1 MNKTGLSPELGVEDP
16 VVDGGRQRVDGDV
29 AVESVFYALFRI
41 VELAEY
47 SGPETAIEWAQS
59 ALTDRQLLHGFVDL
73 VRERPAA
80 DRREPNRRGLYETF
94 SFPR

>member
-1 MNKTGLSPELGVEDP
+1 MSHAGLSPELGVEAP
-16 VVDGGRQRVDGDV
+16 AVDSGRQCVDGDV

-59 ALTDRQLLHGFVDL
+59 ALADRQLLHGFVER

-80 DRREPNRRGLYETF
+80 DRRPAGSPGVLETL
-94 SFPR
+94 FPR